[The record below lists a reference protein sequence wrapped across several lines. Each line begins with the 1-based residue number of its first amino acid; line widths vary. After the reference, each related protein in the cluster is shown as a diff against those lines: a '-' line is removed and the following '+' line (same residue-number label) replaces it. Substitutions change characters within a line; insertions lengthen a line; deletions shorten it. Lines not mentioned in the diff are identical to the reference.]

1 MRLAI
6 PGSLLVHGGIA
17 ALAMGFVT
25 LTPPAPLPMAEVVSV
40 DIIATHSFSTNSTEV
55 LASDATF
62 TARSVGG
69 VPVAMASLE
78 PVTPDTIRPVVQEP
92 VETRSVAEAMP
103 VRETV
108 ETRPAKILE
117 PEPGLPVLATAVNP
131 VHPAS
136 VAVAPAVPMQV
147 ASLEPMV
154 DVAAV
159 EGEASDVP
167 VPMPRI
173 AERTERVEPV
183 RKSQPKKTVAKTKP
197 PAKQKTATRAANQGG
212 NGGNNSA
219 NSRASAARSSAAV
232 GNYPGKIVSKL
243 RRALRYP
250 KGGRISGEAHVQF
263 VVAANGRASSIRV
276 VRSSGDARL
285 DAAALETVQRAA
297 PFPAIPAEAGR
308 SNWTF
313 TVPLVFRR

>member
-62 TARSVGG
+62 TARSAGG

-131 VHPAS
+131 VRPAS

-173 AERTERVEPV
+173 AERPERVEPV
-183 RKSQPKKTVAKTKP
+183 RKTQPKKTVAKTKP
-197 PAKQKTATRAANQGG
+197 PAKQKTETRAANQGG

-276 VRSSGDARL
+276 VRSSGDTRL

-313 TVPLVFRR
+313 TVPLAFRR

>member
-6 PGSLLVHGGIA
+6 PGSLLVHGGVA

-62 TARSVGG
+62 TARSAGG

-92 VETRSVAEAMP
+92 VEMRSVAEAMP

-108 ETRPAKILE
+108 EARPAKVLE
-117 PEPGLPVLATAVNP
+117 PEPGLPVLATAVNRLR
-131 VHPAS
+131 PAS

-147 ASLEPMV
+147 ASLEPMIA
-154 DVAAV
+154 VAAV
-159 EGEASDVP
+159 EAEASDVP
-167 VPMPRI
+167 MPMPRI
-173 AERTERVEPV
+173 AERPERVEPV
-183 RKSQPKKTVAKTKP
+183 RKTQPKKVVAKTKP